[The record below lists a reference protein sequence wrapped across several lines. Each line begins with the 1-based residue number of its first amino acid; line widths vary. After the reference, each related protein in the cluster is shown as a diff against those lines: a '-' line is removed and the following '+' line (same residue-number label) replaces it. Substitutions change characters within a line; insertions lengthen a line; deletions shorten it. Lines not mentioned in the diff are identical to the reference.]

1 MMIRAKQFVALLA
14 LMCLS
19 LSAAW
24 AQTANPTISFN
35 SKDDGDV
42 VMVPGDE
49 QVCQAPL
56 EISLEANIEDAVGW
70 TPKVEWIVYD
80 ADKGSVEKPI
90 ITRFEPDSKYT
101 LTNSGEYKVVLFIT
115 FVDSEGDELEY
126 ESELFTIK
134 ISESKLSCPDGFS
147 PNGDDINDI
156 FKITYQSIVKMEGAF
171 FNRWGQKVYGFDL
184 SNVDQGWDGRHNGSV
199 VNDGV
204 YFLKLHAIG
213 SDGLKYDIR
222 KAVNVLTK
230 YRENE

>member
-1 MMIRAKQFVALLA
+1 MIRAKHFVVLLA
-14 LMCLS
+14 LICS
-19 LSAAW
+19 SVSAMW

-42 VMVPGDE
+42 VMAPGDE

-56 EISLEANIEDAVGW
+56 EITLEANIEDAVGW

-80 ADKGSVEKPI
+80 GRDGSVEKPI
-90 ITRFEPDSKYT
+90 ITRFEPDSKHT
-101 LTNSGEYKVVLFIT
+101 LTKSGEYGIVLFIT
-115 FVDSEGDELEY
+115 FVDADGNELEY
-126 ESELFTIK
+126 ECEPFTIK

-199 VNDGV
+199 VSDGV
-204 YFLKLHAIG
+204 YFLNLQAVG
-213 SDGLKYDIR
+213 SDGLKYNIR
-222 KAVNVLTK
+222 KAVNILTK
-230 YRENE
+230 FRENE

>member
-1 MMIRAKQFVALLA
+1 MIRTKQIAAILV
-14 LMCLS
+14 LMCS
-19 LSAAW
+19 FVSTVC
-24 AQTANPTISFN
+24 AQTAEPTISFN

-42 VMVPGDE
+42 VMLPGDE

-56 EISLEANIEDAVGW
+56 DITLEANIEDAVGW
-70 TPKVEWIVYD
+70 TPKVEWIIYD
-80 ADKGSVEKPI
+80 GQDGSVDKPL

-101 LTNSGEYKVVLFIT
+101 LTKSGEYKVVLFIT
-115 FVDSEGDELEY
+115 FVDSEDNELEY
-126 ESELFTIK
+126 ESEVFTIK
-134 ISESKLSCPDGFS
+134 ISDSKLSCPDGFS
-147 PNGDDINDI
+147 PNGDDINDV

-171 FNRWGQKVYGFDL
+171 FNRWGQKVYSFDL

-199 VNDGV
+199 VGDGV
-204 YFLKLHAIG
+204 YFLNLHAIG